1 MCLMLR
7 LKLLS
12 QKKLS
17 NILYVDK
24 YSYNLFRRIT
34 MAKLNESII
43 VIKVSELLKDTD
55 EVKPIIDEALIAQ
68 LEEIIRE
75 LAGSKAIVEIERHDG

>member
-1 MCLMLR
+1 
-7 LKLLS
+7 
-12 QKKLS
+12 
-17 NILYVDK
+17 
-24 YSYNLFRRIT
+24 